1 IHEVNIRG
9 LKSAD
14 GTSLANS
21 YLAYTLNR
29 LLENTPPDP
38 LHVSGKA
45 SPKSAP
51 QGKPVKV
58 IDPIGTVYQ
67 AEDAK
72 RRGVGLATGHGGFT
86 GRNYADFGEG
96 EQSIEWT
103 VKSAKTGQGKILVRY
118 ALGASKRPLKLIVN
132 GKDAGILPFPP
143 TGDWKKWGDLTS
155 PVTLKKGENK
165 IVLRTNGASGG
176 NIDHLQVVGP

>member
-1 IHEVNIRG
+1 M
-9 LKSAD
+9 
-14 GTSLANS
+14 
-21 YLAYTLNR
+21 
-29 LLENTPPDP
+29 
-38 LHVSGKA
+38 
-45 SPKSAP
+45 
-51 QGKPVKV
+51 KV

-118 ALGASKRPLKLIVN
+118 ALGASKRPLNLIVN

-143 TGDWKKWGDLTS
+143 TGDWKKWGDLIS

-165 IVLRTNGASGG
+165 IVLQTNGVSGG
-176 NIDHLQVVGP
+176 NIDHLQVVEP